1 MISKRPFAKWLGDTN
16 EVTRIF
22 LAAGEIP
29 DMINLAGGLP
39 EPSVWPA
46 DIIAD
51 MAYKAVLEN
60 TEEALAYSPIEGL
73 PRLRDVIAER
83 YNNNE
88 TKLTRDNVLVTTG
101 GMQALDLLGKIMLD
115 EGGLIAGQFPTYLG
129 ALDAWRPRK
138 PSYRPMHLE
147 GNKKFDAH
155 AALEGAK
162 FGYIVPNFSNPSG
175 FLVPLE
181 TRKSFVDAAHATGTL
196 LIEDDPYGTLYL
208 DGPPLPRLLD
218 LSAKRQIGPYDG
230 PIVYLGTLSKMLVPG
245 LRIGWVIGA
254 PDVITALTLAK
265 QGSDICTSGL
275 CQKIAQE
282 AFSQGLIED
291 ILAPTLSIYKTR
303 RDVLCD
309 AMEANLSE
317 LFQWTKPQGGMFVW
331 AQAIDPRIDTDLL
344 LHTAMDC
351 GVCVSPSSAFDPSGA
366 NKNSIR
372 INFTLNEPDKLN
384 VGIKRL
390 ATATRRLLAES

>member
-115 EGGLIAGQFPTYLG
+115 EG
-129 ALDAWRPRK
+129 LD
-138 PSYRPMHLE
+138 S
-147 GNKKFDAH
+147 
-155 AALEGAK
+155 
-162 FGYIVPNFSNPSG
+162 
-175 FLVPLE
+175 
-181 TRKSFVDAAHATGTL
+181 
-196 LIEDDPYGTLYL
+196 
-208 DGPPLPRLLD
+208 RL
-218 LSAKRQIGPYDG
+218 
-230 PIVYLGTLSKMLVPG
+230 
-245 LRIGWVIGA
+245 
-254 PDVITALTLAK
+254 
-265 QGSDICTSGL
+265 
-275 CQKIAQE
+275 
-282 AFSQGLIED
+282 
-291 ILAPTLSIYKTR
+291 
-303 RDVLCD
+303 
-309 AMEANLSE
+309 
-317 LFQWTKPQGGMFVW
+317 
-331 AQAIDPRIDTDLL
+331 
-344 LHTAMDC
+344 
-351 GVCVSPSSAFDPSGA
+351 
-366 NKNSIR
+366 
-372 INFTLNEPDKLN
+372 
-384 VGIKRL
+384 
-390 ATATRRLLAES
+390 